1 MSRRTQAERRNE
13 TQSLVLQSA
22 RRLFGENG
30 YSNTS
35 VDEIAADCGLTTRP
49 IYHYFGNKQ
58 ALFTATVEATSARI
72 DIDFGTDTG
81 TGTEASEQPART
93 ILQHWRH
100 FLDLCDDPHFRQIV
114 LIDAPNILGRERWA
128 VSPQVIR
135 VQQRMQQKAGDSK
148 EEQFRLAL
156 LGRMVIAALTEAA
169 LMIADSDDIQL
180 AKQQSEHLVQQLLGQ
195 IDL

>member
-1 MSRRTQAERRNE
+1 MSRRTQAERRTE
-13 TQSLVLQSA
+13 TQQLVLQSA
-22 RRLFGENG
+22 CRLFGENG

-72 DIDFGTDTG
+72 ATSRERSGG
-81 TGTEASEQPART
+81 QPSQT
-93 ILQHWRH
+93 ILQHWRD
-100 FLDLCDDPHFRQIV
+100 FLALCDDPHFRQIV

-128 VSPQVIR
+128 VSPSVIE
-135 VQQRMQQKAGDSK
+135 VQQRLQQQAGDSK

-169 LMIADSDDIQL
+169 LMIAEAEDIEL

-195 IDL
+195 LTL

>member
-72 DIDFGTDTG
+72 DIDFGT
-81 TGTEASEQPART
+81 GTEASEQPTRT